1 MRVLNVSA
9 ASEFSGAGIAALL
22 THNALIKSGI
32 ESRLLYIKSN
42 NASETNG
49 IKQYENSLYKT
60 IIRKVVTFLDNLTLY
75 FYPDR
80 NKELFSISILG
91 INHVN
96 NPDFIWADIIHLH
109 WVNHGFIS
117 IPEITKWQKPVVW
130 TLRDMWPI
138 TGGCHYSYNC
148 FNYISGCGS
157 CDHLKSSFKYD
168 ISYYLNKRKKHYL
181 STKRIKWVAI
191 SSWLAKVA
199 LESEILRNAEIDII
213 YSGIDSEKFNLI
225 SKVEAREMLNLPYDC
240 TILLIGATNIKDKYK
255 GYEYILEL
263 VNQLNGNIVV
273 VSFGNGILDKKLIK
287 HRVIEFGFVS
297 DNQFLN
303 LLYNSAD
310 LFLAPSISEAFGK
323 TFAEAQCSGLP
334 VLCFNNTGPMD
345 IVEHKVTGYLADYL
359 SKDDLLYGYNF
370 LINSELDRSYISNR
384 AKSLFDIDVII
395 DNYIKLYY
403 SILYE

>member
-1 MRVLNVSA
+1 MKILNVSA

-42 NASETNG
+42 NSSETNG
-49 IKQYENSLYKT
+49 IKQYENSLSKT
-60 IIRKVVTFLDNLTLY
+60 IIRKIVTFLDNLTLY

-91 INHVN
+91 IKHVS

-130 TLRDMWPI
+130 TLRDMWPL

-148 FNYISGCGS
+148 FHYTSGCGS

-181 STKRIKWVAI
+181 SSKRIKWVAI

-199 LESEILRNAEIDII
+199 SESEILRNAEIDII

-225 SKVEAREMLNLPYDC
+225 SKVEARDRLNLPNDC
-240 TILLIGATNIKDKYK
+240 IILLIGATNIKDKYK

-263 VNQLNGNIVV
+263 VNQLNDNIVV

-297 DNQFLN
+297 DNQQLN

-359 SKDDLLYGYNF
+359 SNEDLLRGYNF
-370 LINSELDRSYISNR
+370 LINSELDRSYTSKR
-384 AKSLFDIDVII
+384 AKSLFDIEVII
-395 DNYIKLYY
+395 DNYIKLYHN
-403 SILYE
+403 ILNE